1 MHICY
6 CYSLKWRYE
15 FSNSKSGV
23 VTFGETKA
31 VHYQSMKTR
40 EWILGGNTVDELYE
54 YKNLGV
60 LKNYIGSFSSN
71 VDDNIEKTRNK
82 AGMIF
87 SSHLDRRKVNPLIY
101 VKFWRQAC
109 LPSLLFGAEL
119 FTLTPGLLLKLERCQ
134 SWFLK
139 HIFYVPSFTPG
150 PILLKM
156 SGLNSV
162 ASEIAIKKL
171 LFLGRLI
178 TEPNMAPT
186 VRNLFQCRVESYF
199 NTNVT
204 SAGVLLSISE
214 SLVKYDLFHHF
225 ESWYN
230 SSTFPSY
237 ENWKRIVRDRI
248 RVFEKDAWLQFCDNH
263 PDIHIIQTCFEN
275 LSPPDFWSLADEY
288 PDLVTR
294 LHTQARLMG
303 GFGLNG
309 SVPWLKD
316 REGALCFICKEDVEN
331 TYHFFLDCPQFK
343 ENFDSVWRNLQL
355 KITRSNPTD
364 GVQIAN
370 FIKNLNRQNKVMLLV
385 GGLSLPFDNQTTT
398 LVKKFVSSAV
408 GKIYK
413 LRTEKLRELE
423 APWLKN

>member
-1 MHICY
+1 M
-6 CYSLKWRYE
+6 
-15 FSNSKSGV
+15 
-23 VTFGETKA
+23 VTCGEAKA

-40 EWILGGNTVDELYE
+40 EWILGGDTVNELYE
-54 YKNLGV
+54 CKNLGG
-60 LKNYIGSFSSN
+60 LNIYIGSFSSN
-71 VDDNIEKTRNK
+71 VDDNIEKTRNR

-87 SSHLDRRKVNPLIY
+87 FSHLDQRKVNPLTY

-109 LPSLLFGAEL
+109 LPSLLFSAEL

-150 PILLKM
+150 PILRKM

-171 LFLGRLI
+171 LFLGGLN
-178 TEPNMAPT
+178 TEPNIAPT
-186 VRNLFQCRVESYF
+186 VRIFFQCRAESYF
-199 NTNVT
+199 ATNVT
-204 SAGVLLSISE
+204 TAGVLLSISE
-214 SLVKYDLFHHF
+214 ALMKYDLFHHF

-230 SSTFPSY
+230 SSTFLSY
-237 ENWKRIVRDRI
+237 ENWKRIARDRI
-248 RVFEKDAWLQFCDNH
+248 RVFENDVWLQLCDNH

-275 LSPPDFWSLADEY
+275 ISHPDFWSLADEY
-288 PDLVTR
+288 PDIVTR
-294 LHTQARLMG
+294 LHTPARLMG
-303 GFGLNG
+303 SFGLNG

-316 REGALCFICKEDVEN
+316 KEGALCFMCKEDVEN

-364 GVQIAN
+364 GIQIAS
-370 FIKNLNRQNKVMLLV
+370 
-385 GGLSLPFDNQTTT
+385 LSR
-398 LVKKFVSSAV
+398 
-408 GKIYK
+408 I
-413 LRTEKLRELE
+413 
-423 APWLKN
+423 